1 MLADDRGQAQRGVKG
16 VVACLVPVL
25 RALLSP
31 GAQPQVDA
39 WRKFLCL
46 KTFDSQGT
54 AAFVIAGAART
65 AAGTL
70 IVDPWSDCC
79 LKRVGRGEA

>member
-1 MLADDRGQAQRGVKG
+1 M
-16 VVACLVPVL
+16 
-25 RALLSP
+25 
-31 GAQPQVDA
+31 DA

-54 AAFVIAGAART
+54 ARCRYGVLTGSICNSIKAAVVTAQQEDMSALVLRSTTYVMAGAART

-70 IVDPWSDCC
+70 IVDPP
-79 LKRVGRGEA
+79 GMIAA